1 MSIEESSAYVVLK
14 GADDVGPFDE
24 AALRQGM
31 ASGKFLPED
40 LVRREAG
47 GHWMPLS
54 RLLSTL
60 EGPAAEEVQQEYA
73 EEVGEAAPVEGVAGD
88 PQYYAATPSPFDL
101 RRWFAEHPAAI
112 GAACVA
118 LAGLSA
124 FLVRWPLALC
134 APWMIGGVA
143 GGFMLIL
150 RQRPLTGCAIAL
162 GSLLLPLALLPRASF
177 GIASPAPEPAPAP
190 ITKTATPVPPNKPS
204 GVPALDLPGER

>member
-1 MSIEESSAYVVLK
+1 MSTEDSNAYVVLK

-24 AALRQGM
+24 AALRTGM
-31 ASGKFLPED
+31 AAGKFSGED

-60 EGPAAEEVQQEYA
+60 EGPAGEEVQEEYA
-73 EEVGEAAPVEGVAGD
+73 EEAGFVQAEAGGE
-88 PQYYAATPSPFDL
+88 PQYYAAGPSPLDV
-101 RRWFAEHPAAI
+101 RRWFTEHPAAI
-112 GAACVA
+112 GGVCVA

-134 APWMIGGVA
+134 APWMIGGVV

-177 GIASPAPEPAPAP
+177 GISTPVPEPVVAPA
-190 ITKTATPVPPNKPS
+190 TKAATPVPPNKPS